1 MEWWLDMDSAG
12 KAMLA
17 LLAAAFAAGLAMAA
31 PEDEGKSLKDAAA
44 ELGLETFPALLE
56 EAGLADT
63 VENVGI
69 LLIGNGSFAVFAPQD
84 DAFLNASA
92 ELEALEEN
100 RTDLRRVLSYH
111 LVWGEG
117 LDNLSQPSS
126 LRSLEGENLTI
137 DHEDGL
143 KVNGAKVLA
152 SKSYD
157 NGTINVID
165 KLLLPERTSGA
176 GLGVIEAA
184 RDLGTEK
191 FAAALQDSGLADTL
205 NGQGLLGFETLSQG
219 PFTVF
224 APSDEAFNNVPEE
237 VMNSIET
244 KKGGMTILLS
254 YHLVEASALNT
265 TEAGSV
271 KTVRGESL
279 PIDVRKGL
287 VGGARVLDSERY
299 DNGIVYVID
308 QVLIPVKLSM

>member
-1 MEWWLDMDSAG
+1 MDLAG
-12 KAMLA
+12 KAMLF
-17 LLAAAFAAGLAMAA
+17 LLAAIIIAGQGMAA
-31 PEDEGKSLKDAAA
+31 EDDSEKSLKDAAA

-84 DAFLNASA
+84 DAFSNMST

-111 LVWGEG
+111 LVCGEG
-117 LDNLSQPSS
+117 LDNLSQLSS
-126 LRSLEGENLTI
+126 LETLEGENLTI
-137 DHEDGL
+137 DHDDGL
-143 KVNGAKVLA
+143 RVNGAKVVE

-157 NGTINVID
+157 NGTIYVID
-165 KLLLPERTSGA
+165 KLLLPEKTSGA

-184 RDLGTEK
+184 RDLGAEK
-191 FAAALQDSGLADTL
+191 FAAALQDAGLADTL

-224 APSDEAFNNVPEE
+224 APSDEAFNNVPKT
-237 VMNSIET
+237 VMDSIET
-244 KKGGMTILLS
+244 KEQGMTILLS

-271 KTVRGESL
+271 KTVGGESL
-279 PIDVRKGL
+279 PVDMRNGL
-287 VGGARVLDSERY
+287 VGGARVLDSKRY
-299 DNGIVYVID
+299 DNGIIYMID

>member
-1 MEWWLDMDSAG
+1 
-12 KAMLA
+12 
-17 LLAAAFAAGLAMAA
+17 
-31 PEDEGKSLKDAAA
+31 
-44 ELGLETFPALLE
+44 
-56 EAGLADT
+56 
-63 VENVGI
+63 
-69 LLIGNGSFAVFAPQD
+69 
-84 DAFLNASA
+84 
-92 ELEALEEN
+92 
-100 RTDLRRVLSYH
+100 
-111 LVWGEG
+111 
-117 LDNLSQPSS
+117 
-126 LRSLEGENLTI
+126 
-137 DHEDGL
+137 
-143 KVNGAKVLA
+143 
-152 SKSYD
+152 
-157 NGTINVID
+157 
-165 KLLLPERTSGA
+165 
-176 GLGVIEAA
+176 VIEAA